1 MADEEGGVAPE
12 MVDRPRQITVVRQM
26 MAVTG
31 R

>member
-12 MVDRPRQITVVRQM
+12 MVDRPRQITELLQM
-26 MAVTG
+26 MTVTG

>member
-1 MADEEGGVAPE
+1 MGGVAPE
-12 MVDRPRQITVVRQM
+12 MVDRPRQITVVAQM